1 MNDTKISLCLTYPNY
16 KNPDYHI
23 LFRVADYYP
32 DDDKLLAVPFYE
44 EAYGETPK
52 RIGANPKDIY
62 PGMTALREWEY
73 NTEDPGRTLSYSY
86 DGSIYEII
94 FPEELREVPYSD
106 TNKIRRILCEGF
118 SMDDNISD
126 NILIAIGKSGSH
138 NAVLLCR
145 KRNLK
150 KVRDGIFVVSSNTH
164 DMLHSVHYLEE
175 YDIVDTDIVDSSACH
190 ISLPNGDKAPVRYFY
205 NSTVLPNRIG
215 IFHPIAFSKYV
226 PTFVSNYIK
235 KNKSILQF
243 SLNDIRRITDMME
256 VIFNDHEYISDF
268 FAITGFTDAQLQDL
282 LPKYKQ
288 IIFESLLGDATIDSI
303 LQRCL
308 VQDPAMHER
317 FVELVKAAWLEEKS
331 QEKQQILDELSELK
345 KTYAECESD
354 LLSKKEQRDA
364 ISTEI
369 SSIKNVIASKKE
381 ELSKIQADI
390 ETELKEFADNIVH
403 STALCAVAQ
412 SAIGNESGK
421 QKAIDL
427 FTIETGASGD
437 KEQINDYDDF
447 QEALA
452 DNLITIGYDDTV
464 ADAMAQL
471 IFYSISARLPIL
483 VTSNEDEIAK
493 CIAAMYSTDVSVVNI
508 GSGMNAVDYIPVVE
522 KKNDNMVILVNG
534 AFSSFSLEHFNAIRY
549 HFANAGYVV
558 LFALDGA
565 DTSLIPKTVY
575 EKAMFLDSSYGYGFP
590 TVEELTCYSVN
601 YSIFIKTY
609 SEEDLCK
616 QKKKLNPFIDSGII
630 STVAASKYASFMV
643 DIECDIHKDW
653 LLLLQ
658 LCVQAKANY
667 KTEQMRGWL
676 SDNGIDIDIL
686 NNYLCGDM

>member
-16 KNPDYHI
+16 NNPDYHI

-44 EAYGETPK
+44 EEYGGTPK
-52 RIGANPKDIY
+52 RIGANPRDIY

-73 NTEDPGRTLSYSY
+73 DVEDPGRTRSYSY
-86 DGSIYEII
+86 DGNVYEMI
-94 FPEELREVPYSD
+94 FPEELSEVPYSD
-106 TNKIRRILCEGF
+106 TNEIRRILCEGF

-138 NAVLLCR
+138 NAFLLCR
-145 KRNLK
+145 RRDLK
-150 KVRDGIFVVSSNTH
+150 KVRDGIFAVSSNTR

-175 YDIVDTDIVDSSACH
+175 YDIVDTDIIDSSACH
-190 ISLPNGDKAPVRYFY
+190 ISLPSGYKAPVRYFY
-205 NSTVLPNRIG
+205 NSTVLPDRIG

-235 KNKSILQF
+235 KNKCTLQF
-243 SLNDIRRITDMME
+243 SLNDIRRITDVLE
-256 VIFNDHEYISDF
+256 VILNDNEYISDF

-288 IIFESLLGDATIDSI
+288 IIVESLLGDAAIDSI

-308 VQDPAMHER
+308 AQDPAMHER
-317 FVELVKAAWLEEKS
+317 FIELVKAAWLEEKS
-331 QEKQQILDELSELK
+331 QEKQQILDELAELK
-345 KTYAECESD
+345 KSYAEYEAD
-354 LLSKKEQRDA
+354 LLAKEEQRDA

-369 SSIKNVIASKKE
+369 SSIENAIVSKKE
-381 ELSKIQADI
+381 ELSRIQADI

-412 SAIGNESGK
+412 SAIGNGTEK
-421 QKAIDL
+421 QKAIDF
-427 FTIETGASGD
+427 FTVETGASVD
-437 KEQINDYDDF
+437 KEQITDYDDF

-471 IFYSISARLPIL
+471 ISYSVSVQLPIL

-493 CIAAMYSTDVSVVNI
+493 CIAAMYGTDVSVVNI
-508 GSGMNAVDYIPVVE
+508 GSGMNAADYIPVIE

-534 AFSSFSLEHFNAIRY
+534 AFSGFSLEHFNAIRY
-549 HFANAGYVV
+549 HFASAGYVV
-558 LFALDGA
+558 LFSLNGA
-565 DTSLIPKTVY
+565 DTSLIPITVY
-575 EKAMFLDSSYGYGFP
+575 EKAMFLDSSYGYSFP
-590 TVEELTCYSVN
+590 TGEELTCYSAH
-601 YSIFIKTY
+601 YSIFIKAY
-609 SEEDLCK
+609 NIEDLCK

-658 LCVQAKANY
+658 LCVQAKASY
-667 KTEQMRGWL
+667 KTEQMRDWL
-676 SDNGIDIDIL
+676 SENSIDIDIL
-686 NNYLCGDM
+686 NNYL